1 MKNRSSNI
9 INSKAKIGLGFV
21 IVPTDVDRDSYIM
34 NCFLKETISFYPEE
48 GGLAYHNAKMVNGLV
63 ENIKFPTEKDIFGS
77 VVIYFVHPV
86 YRYPIVFGLLDRK
99 NEVKLIEWGQFRLL
113 KTYKGAESIIQ
124 GDGSKGSLLIKTKG
138 NSKYNGRIDIQVI
151 DSEGKGKLDL
161 EVQGN
166 LSVLSSLVSI
176 LNKDFEIVSSNSI
189 KCIGNTVNLKTLNFN
204 IECIEEREDTFK
216 DVPSEDL
223 EKGVFSLTGKVL
235 RLKMGTTEIE
245 ISDTEDPEGPQILI
259 NKGEKGGLINIKDQE
274 AKINELVDSVNDLI
288 DKFNDHTHT
297 TPQGT
302 AVAVT
307 VKASQAS
314 KINSSDYEDTT
325 VLH

>member
-1 MKNRSSNI
+1 MNREEI
-9 INSKAKIGLGFV
+9 INSKVRIGLGFV
-21 IVPTDVDRDSYIM
+21 IVPTDVDRDSYIV
-34 NCFLKETISFYPEE
+34 NCFLKETVSFTPED
-48 GGLAYHNAKMVNGLV
+48 GGLAFHNAKLVNGLIQDIV
-63 ENIKFPTEKDIFGS
+63 FPTEENIFGS
-77 VVIYFVHPV
+77 TILYLVHPV

-99 NEVKLIEWGQFRLL
+99 EETKLLEWGQFKLS
-113 KTYKGAESIIQ
+113 KSYKGAECTIL
-124 GDGSKGSLLIKTKG
+124 GNGNRGSLLVKVKG
-138 NSKYNGRIDIQVI
+138 NSKYNGGLSIQVI
-151 DSEGKGKLDL
+151 DSENQGKLDL

-166 LSVLSSLVSI
+166 LSIVTSLISI
-176 LNKDFEIVSSNSI
+176 LNKDFEIVTGNSL
-189 KCIGNTVNLKTLNFN
+189 KCTNNTTSLKTLNLN
-204 IECIEEREDTFK
+204 IECIEEREDSFK

-223 EKGVFSLTGKVL
+223 EKGVFSLTGKIL

-274 AKINELVDSVNDLI
+274 AKINELVDTLNSLV
-288 DKFNDHTHT
+288 DKFNNHTHT
-297 TPQGT
+297 TPQGI